1 MKIGIFGD
9 SYVDRWNP
17 AHRLARQC
25 LDDNLAE
32 KFCNDNPAFPWYTHL
47 PKMNNTYKVFEHGLG
62 GCDNW
67 YIYSQFLEHHEKYD
81 KIIVVWT
88 HDGRY
93 SWTTYEEGFP
103 YDPEEIQNRHWLHAV
118 NLDTAIDKSKNYC
131 DEGPP
136 VPGVERYR
144 ADYKALIPFFERVH
158 HADRKRHLKFSQLLQ
173 KEVRETRPDAIFINA
188 FNPSGSSID
197 HSGTL
202 QEITLYENHLLYE
215 DWPQMGEKIIPT
227 FWSGAPPMDEIIDCR
242 ICHMTKNSNV
252 KFAEKVLSAINYNHT
267 NIQIIVNDFWRKMEK
282 KDYRE
287 FWTRRDILKYAN
299 TYYNA
304 GITIG

>member
-93 SWTTYEEGFP
+93 SWTTYEEGFKM
-103 YDPEEIQNRHWLHAV
+103 LKTKV
-118 NLDTAIDKSKNYC
+118 F
-131 DEGPP
+131 P
-136 VPGVERYR
+136 VMSTG
-144 ADYKALIPFFERVH
+144 L
-158 HADRKRHLKFSQLLQ
+158 
-173 KEVRETRPDAIFINA
+173 
-188 FNPSGSSID
+188 
-197 HSGTL
+197 
-202 QEITLYENHLLYE
+202 
-215 DWPQMGEKIIPT
+215 
-227 FWSGAPPMDEIIDCR
+227 
-242 ICHMTKNSNV
+242 
-252 KFAEKVLSAINYNHT
+252 
-267 NIQIIVNDFWRKMEK
+267 
-282 KDYRE
+282 
-287 FWTRRDILKYAN
+287 
-299 TYYNA
+299 
-304 GITIG
+304 